1 MRFRD
6 LSCATSDVLQVTP
19 TGGCRCADCRFS
31 RLTHAVSAHMHVYRQ
46 RGRSLYVALTVDLGT
61 PALSVAYDAVE
72 KTMLHFN
79 NTTQRRDS

>member
-1 MRFRD
+1 
-6 LSCATSDVLQVTP
+6 
-19 TGGCRCADCRFS
+19 
-31 RLTHAVSAHMHVYRQ
+31 MHVYRQ